1 MFHHIVPLQVRYND
15 VDQQGHINNA
25 VIMEFFDLGKSD
37 YFETVGISVTP
48 ESDFTVLI
56 VHYDVDFTGQ
66 MLFHD
71 KMQVC
76 TRLEKLGNKSLT
88 LHQEVHANGK
98 CCVVCHT
105 ILSGYSRSAHA
116 SAVIPEEI
124 KERIRQYEGQ

>member
-1 MFHHIVPLQVRYND
+1 MFKHILPIQIRYND
-15 VDQQGHINNA
+15 IDQQGHINNA

-56 VHYDVDFTGQ
+56 VHYDVDFMGQ

-71 KMQVC
+71 KIEVR
-76 TRLEKLGNKSLT
+76 TRLEKVGNKSVT
-88 LHQEVHANGK
+88 LLQEVHANGR
-98 CCVVCHT
+98 CCVSCRT

-116 SAVIPEEI
+116 SASIPEEI